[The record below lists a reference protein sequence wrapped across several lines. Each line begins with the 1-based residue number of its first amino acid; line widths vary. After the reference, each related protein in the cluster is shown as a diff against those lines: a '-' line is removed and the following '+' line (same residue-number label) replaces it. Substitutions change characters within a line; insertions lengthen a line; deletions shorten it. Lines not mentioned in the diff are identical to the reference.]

1 LNSSRKIKLC
11 FLANAASSHTA
22 KWANHFCLKGYE
34 VHLVSFEDPHG
45 TSPEVLFHKLGSRRN
60 STLRYFTAARELRHI
75 IRATQP
81 DLVHAHYAAGY
92 GTLGRLARFH
102 PYIVSV
108 WGSDVF
114 EVPARSPLH
123 KVLIRANLAYAD
135 HVCSTSHFMAEQARK
150 LYRGPITV
158 TPFGVDC
165 SKFAPSGRDPAQ
177 DELVIGT
184 VKSLE
189 EAYGVEYLIKSF
201 AILAAKYRGSRKLR
215 LVIAGDGALR
225 HKLRKLAQDCGI
237 DGMAEFMGQVPHKDV
252 PAVLNRFSIFV
263 APSVFETFGVAV
275 LEASS
280 CALPVVVSDAEGL
293 SEVVRDGKTALIAP
307 RRDVAA
313 TAEAISALIE
323 NPRLRRELGDG
334 GRQFVLTNYEW
345 SHTAAEMERVYQSTA
360 EIRGNRDVPLDQ
372 TATLQA

>member
-1 LNSSRKIKLC
+1 M
-11 FLANAASSHTA
+11 
-22 KWANHFCLKGYE
+22 
-34 VHLVSFEDPHG
+34 SFEGPQG
-45 TSPEVLFHKLGSRRN
+45 VSPEVLSHRLGSRRG
-60 STLRYFTAARELRHI
+60 SPLRYFSAARELRQI
-75 IRATQP
+75 IRAIQP

-92 GTLGRLARFH
+92 GTLGRLTRFH

-114 EVPARSPLH
+114 EVPARSPAHRL
-123 KVLIRANLAYAD
+123 LIRANLACAD

-150 LYRGPITV
+150 FYRGPITV

-165 SKFAPSGRDPAQ
+165 SKFAPQPDRVRAQ
-177 DELVIGT
+177 DQLVIGT

-201 AILAAKYRGSRKLR
+201 AILAVKYGTSRKLR

-225 HKLRKLAQDCGI
+225 RKLRKLANDSGI
-237 DGMAEFMGQVPHKDV
+237 GAMTEFLGPVPHKDV

-263 APSVFETFGVAV
+263 VPSVFETFGVAV

-293 SEVVRDGKTALIAP
+293 SEVIRDRKTALIAP
-307 RRDVAA
+307 RRDAAA
-313 TAEAISALIE
+313 TAEAISQLIE
-323 NPRLRRELGDG
+323 NPELRCELGDG
-334 GRQFVLTNYEW
+334 GRKFVLANYEW
-345 SHTAAEMERVYQSTA
+345 SQTAARMERVYQSLA
-360 EIRGNRDVPLDQ
+360 GRNGNHNVALDQ
-372 TATLQA
+372 GATLHA